1 MKTELVDLA
10 VILKLETEKAYLV
23 DGSGENVWLPK
34 SQVEYYDDGK
44 GGIVTMPY
52 WLAYE
57 KGLI

>member
-1 MKTELVDLA
+1 MTELVDIA
-10 VILKLETEKAYLV
+10 VILKHQTDKALLV
-23 DGSGENVWLPK
+23 STGEGDMWLPK
-34 SQVEYYDDGK
+34 SHVEYYDDGK